1 MQGPLREQ
9 ARSHRGAAGLV
20 GWCGGQSSMNLSGP
34 FIKRPVATM
43 LLSLAIMLLGGVS
56 FGLLPVSPL
65 PQMDFPVIV
74 VQASLPGASPEVM
87 ASTVATPLERSFGSI
102 AGVNTMSSRSSQGST
117 RVILQFDLDRDI
129 NGAAR
134 EVQAAINASRTLLP
148 SGMRSMPTYKKVNPS
163 QAPIMVLSLTSDV
176 LEKGQLY
183 DLASTI
189 LSQSL
194 SQVQGVGEVQIGGS
208 SLPAVRIELEP
219 QSLNQ
224 YGVALDDVR
233 NTIANANVRRPKGSV
248 EDDQR
253 LWQVQANDQ
262 LEKAKDYESLI
273 IHYNGGAALRLKDVA
288 KVSDG
293 VEDRYN
299 SGFFN
304 DDAAVLLV
312 INRQAGANIIETVNE
327 IKAQLPALQAVLPA
341 SVKLNLA
348 MDRSPVIKATLHE
361 AEMTLLIAVALVIL
375 VVFLFLG
382 NFRASLIPTLAVPV
396 SLVGTFAVMYL
407 YGFSLNNLSLMA
419 LILATG
425 LVVDDAIVV
434 LENISRHIDEGV
446 RPMRAAY
453 LGAQE
458 VGFTLL
464 SMNVSLVA
472 VFLSI
477 LFMGGII
484 ESLFREFSITLAAA
498 IVVSLVVSLTLTPM
512 LCARWLKPHTPGQEN
527 RLQRWSR
534 RANDWMVGKYATSLD
549 WVLRHKRLT
558 LLSLFVTIGVNIALY
573 VVVPKTFMP
582 QQDTGQL
589 IGFVRGDDGLSF
601 SVMQPKMEI
610 FRRAV
615 LKDEAVESVAGFI
628 GGNNGTNNAFMLVRL
643 KPIKERSISAQKVIE
658 RLRKEMP
665 KVPGAQLMLMA
676 DQDLQFGGGREQTT
690 SQYSYILQSGD
701 LGALREW
708 YPKVVT
714 ALKALPELTAI
725 DAREGRGA
733 RQVTLIVDRD
743 QAKRLGV
750 DMDMV
755 TAVLN
760 NAYSQ
765 RQISTIYDSLNQYQ
779 VVMEVNPKY
788 AQDPITLKQVQVI
801 TADGARI
808 PLSTIAHYENSLEND
823 RVSHEGQFASES
835 IAFDMAEGVTVEQG
849 GAAIERAI
857 AKVGLPED
865 VIAKM
870 AGTADA
876 FAATQKSQPWMIL
889 GALVAVY
896 LVLGVLYESYIHP
909 LTILSTL
916 PSAGVGALL
925 SIYALGGEFSLI
937 SLLGL
942 FLLIGVVKKNAILM
956 IDLALQL
963 ERSQGMAPLESIRSA
978 CLQRLRPIL
987 MTTLAAIL
995 GALPLLMSRAEGAEM
1010 RQPLGLTIIGGLIF
1024 SQVLTL
1030 YTTPV
1035 VYLYLDRL
1043 RHRFNK
1049 WRGVRTDAALET
1061 PL

>member
-1 MQGPLREQ
+1 
-9 ARSHRGAAGLV
+9 
-20 GWCGGQSSMNLSGP
+20 MNLSGP

-74 VQASLPGASPEVM
+74 VSASLPGASPEVM
-87 ASTVATPLERSFGSI
+87 ASTVATPLERSFGAI
-102 AGVNTMSSRSSQGST
+102 AGINTMSSRSSQGST
-117 RVILQFDLDRDI
+117 RVILQFDQDRDI

-134 EVQAAINASRTLLP
+134 EVQAAINASRNLLP
-148 SGMRSMPTYKKVNPS
+148 SGMKSMPTYKKVNPS

-176 LEKGQLY
+176 LSKGELY

-194 SQVQGVGEVQIGGS
+194 SQVPGVGEVQIGGS

-219 QSLNQ
+219 QLLNQ

-233 NTIANANVRRPKGSV
+233 NTIANANVRRPKGAVS
-248 EDDQR
+248 DGDR
-253 LWQVQANDQ
+253 NWQIQANDQ
-262 LEKAKDYESLI
+262 LEKAKDYEPLI
-273 IHYNGGAALRLKDVA
+273 IRYQDGAALRLSHVA
-288 KVSDG
+288 KVQDS

-304 DDAAVLLV
+304 NDAAVLLV
-312 INRQAGANIIETVNE
+312 VNRQAGANIIETVNA

-396 SLVGTFAVMYL
+396 SLVGTFAIMYL

-434 LENISRHIDEGV
+434 LENISRHIDAGIA
-446 RPMRAAY
+446 PMKAAM
-453 LGAQE
+453 LGARE

-477 LFMGGII
+477 LFMGGIV
-484 ESLFREFSITLAAA
+484 ESLFREFSITLAAS

-512 LCARWLKPHTPGQEN
+512 LCARWLKPHVPGTEN
-527 RLQRWSR
+527 AMQRWSMGLNER
-534 RANDWMVGKYATSLD
+534 MVAGYARSLD

-558 LLSLFVTIGVNIALY
+558 LLSLLVTIGVNVALY

-610 FRRAV
+610 FRKAV
-615 LKDEAVESVAGFI
+615 LADPAVESVAGFI
-628 GGNNGTNNAFMLVRL
+628 GGNGGTNNAIMIVRL
-643 KPIKERSISAQKVIE
+643 KPISERRISAQKVIE
-658 RLRKEMP
+658 RLRETMP
-665 KVPGAQLMLMA
+665 KVPGGRLMLMA
-676 DQDLQFGGGREQTT
+676 DQDLQFGGGREQTS

-701 LGALREW
+701 LGELRIW
-708 YPKVVT
+708 YPKVVA

-733 RQVTLIVDRD
+733 QQVTLVVDRD

-788 AQDPITLKQVQVI
+788 AQDPETLNQVQVI
-801 TADGARI
+801 TADGQRI
-808 PLSTIAHYENSLEND
+808 PLSAIAHYENSLQND

-835 IAFDMAEGVTVEQG
+835 IAFDLAPGVTLEQG
-849 GAAIERAI
+849 TAAIERAV
-857 AKVGLPED
+857 AKLGLPEE
-865 VIAKM
+865 VIVKM
-870 AGTADA
+870 AGTGDA
-876 FAATQKSQPWMIL
+876 FAATQKSQPFMIL

-896 LVLGVLYESYIHP
+896 LVLGILYESYIHP

-925 SIYALGGEFSLI
+925 SIYLTGGEFSLI

-963 ERSQGMAPLESIRSA
+963 ERHSGLDPQASIRSA

-995 GALPLLMSRAEGAEM
+995 GALPLMLSSAEGAEM

-1024 SQVLTL
+1024 SQILTL

>member
-1 MQGPLREQ
+1 
-9 ARSHRGAAGLV
+9 
-20 GWCGGQSSMNLSGP
+20 MNLSGP

-87 ASTVATPLERSFGSI
+87 ASTVATPLERSFGAI

-134 EVQAAINASRTLLP
+134 EVQAAINASRNLLP

-219 QSLNQ
+219 QALNQ

-233 NTIANANVRRPKGSV
+233 TAIANANVRRPKGAV
-248 EDDQR
+248 EDGER
-253 LWQVQANDQ
+253 LWQIQANDQ

-273 IHYNGGAALRLKDVA
+273 IHYADGAALRLKDVA

-446 RPMRAAY
+446 PPMKAAY
-453 LGAQE
+453 LGAEE

-484 ESLFREFSITLAAA
+484 ESLFREFSITLAAS

-527 RLQRWSR
+527 RLQRVSR
-534 RANDWMVGKYATSLD
+534 RTNDWMVAKYATSLD
-549 WVLRHKRLT
+549 WVLRHRRLT

-573 VVVPKTFMP
+573 IVVPKTFMP

-601 SVMQPKMEI
+601 TVMQPKMEV

-615 LKDEAVESVAGFI
+615 LKDPAVESVAGFI
-628 GGNNGTNNAFMLVRL
+628 GGTNGTNNAFMLVRL
-643 KPIKERSISAQKVIE
+643 KPIKERNISAQKVIE

-690 SQYSYILQSGD
+690 SQYSYILQSAD
-701 LGALREW
+701 LGSLREW

-733 RQVTLIVDRD
+733 QQVTLIVDRD
-743 QAKRLGV
+743 QAKRLGI
-750 DMDMV
+750 DMNMV
-755 TAVLN
+755 TSVLN

-779 VVMEVNPKY
+779 VVMEVNQKY

-801 TADGARI
+801 TADGARV
-808 PLSTIAHYENSLEND
+808 PLSTIAHYENSLEDD

-835 IAFDMAEGVTVEQG
+835 ISFDMAEGVTVEQG
-849 GAAIERAI
+849 TAAIERAI
-857 AKVGLPED
+857 ARLGMPED
-865 VIAKM
+865 VIVKV

-925 SIYALGGEFSLI
+925 SIYVLGGEFSLI

-963 ERSQGMAPLESIRSA
+963 ERHQGLAPLESIRSA

-995 GALPLLMSRAEGAEM
+995 GALPLLLSRAEGAEM

-1035 VYLYLDRL
+1035 VYLYLDKL
-1043 RHRFNK
+1043 RHRFNH

>member
-1 MQGPLREQ
+1 
-9 ARSHRGAAGLV
+9 
-20 GWCGGQSSMNLSGP
+20 MNLSGP

-102 AGVNTMSSRSSQGST
+102 AGINTMSSRSSQGST

-446 RPMRAAY
+446 RPMQAAY

-534 RANDWMVGKYATSLD
+534 QANDWMVGKYATSLD

-573 VVVPKTFMP
+573 VVVPKTFLP

-643 KPIKERSISAQKVIE
+643 KPIKERNISAQKVIE

-701 LGALREW
+701 LGALRQW

-714 ALKALPELTAI
+714 ALRALPELTAI

-849 GAAIERAI
+849 SAAIERAI

-870 AGTADA
+870 AGTANA

-925 SIYALGGEFSLI
+925 SIYVLGGEFSLI

-963 ERSQGMAPLESIRSA
+963 ERHQGMAPLESIRSA

-995 GALPLLMSRAEGAEM
+995 GALPLLLSRAEGAEM

-1035 VYLYLDRL
+1035 VYLYLDKL

>member
-1 MQGPLREQ
+1 
-9 ARSHRGAAGLV
+9 
-20 GWCGGQSSMNLSGP
+20 MNLSGP
-34 FIKRPVATM
+34 FIRRPVATM

-74 VQASLPGASPEVM
+74 VSASLPGASPEVM
-87 ASTVATPLERSFGSI
+87 ASTVATPLERSFGAI

-117 RVILQFDLDRDI
+117 RVILQFDMDRDI

-134 EVQAAINASRTLLP
+134 EVQAAINASRNLLP

-194 SQVQGVGEVQIGGS
+194 SQVPGVGEVQIGGS

-219 QSLNQ
+219 QLLNQ

-233 NTIANANVRRPKGSV
+233 NTIANANVRRPKGSI

-253 LWQVQANDQ
+253 MWQVQANDQ
-262 LEKAKDYESLI
+262 LERARDYEPLI
-273 IHYNGGAALRLKDVA
+273 IRYQNGSALRLGDVA
-288 KVSDG
+288 KVRDS

-312 INRQAGANIIETVNE
+312 INRQAGANIIKTVNE

-375 VVFLFLG
+375 VVYLFLG
-382 NFRASLIPTLAVPV
+382 NLRASLIPTLAVPV

-434 LENISRHIDEGV
+434 LENISRHIDEGIA
-446 RPMRAAY
+446 PMKAAY
-453 LGAQE
+453 LGARE

-484 ESLFREFSITLAAA
+484 ESLFREFSITLAAS

-512 LCARWLKPHTPGQEN
+512 LCARWLKPHVPGQESA
-527 RLQRWSR
+527 LQRASQ
-534 RANDWMVGKYATSLD
+534 RANDWMVKHYASSLD
-549 WVLRHKRLT
+549 WVLRHRRLT
-558 LLSLFVTIGVNIALY
+558 LLSLFITIGVNIALY
-573 VVVPKTFMP
+573 VVVPKTFLP

-589 IGFVRGDDGLSF
+589 IGFVRGDNGLSF
-601 SVMQPKMEI
+601 NVMQPKMEI

-628 GGNNGTNNAFMLVRL
+628 GGTNGTNNAFMLVRL
-643 KPIKERSISAQKVIE
+643 KPIKERNVSAQKVIE

-665 KVPGAQLMLMA
+665 KVAGAQLMLMA

-690 SQYSYILQSGD
+690 SQYTYILQSGD
-701 LGALREW
+701 LSALREW
-708 YPKVVT
+708 YPKVV
-714 ALKALPELTAI
+714 AAFKALPELTAI

-733 RQVTLIVDRD
+733 AQVTLVVDRD
-743 QAKRLGV
+743 QAKRLGI
-750 DMDMV
+750 DMAMV
-755 TAVLN
+755 TTVLN

-788 AQDPITLKQVQVI
+788 AQDPITLNQVQVI
-801 TADGARI
+801 TAAGARI
-808 PLSTIAHYENSLEND
+808 PLSAIAHYENSLEND

-835 IAFDMAEGVTVEQG
+835 ISFDMAEGVTVEQG
-849 GAAIERAI
+849 SAAIERAI
-857 AKVGLPED
+857 AKLGLPEE

-896 LVLGVLYESYIHP
+896 LVLGVLYESYVHP

-925 SIYALGGEFSLI
+925 SIYVLGGEFSLI

-963 ERSQGMAPLESIRSA
+963 ERHQGMEALESIRSA
-978 CLQRLRPIL
+978 CLLRLRPIL

-995 GALPLLMSRAEGAEM
+995 GALPLLLSTAEGAEM

-1030 YTTPV
+1030 FTTPV

-1043 RHRFNK
+1043 RHRVNR
-1049 WRGVRTDAALET
+1049 WRGVRTDASLET

>member
-1 MQGPLREQ
+1 
-9 ARSHRGAAGLV
+9 
-20 GWCGGQSSMNLSGP
+20 MNLSGP

-87 ASTVATPLERSFGSI
+87 ASTVATPLERSFGAI

-134 EVQAAINASRTLLP
+134 EVQAAINASRNLLP

-219 QSLNQ
+219 QALNQ

-233 NTIANANVRRPKGSV
+233 KTIAEANVRRPKGSV

-253 LWQVQANDQ
+253 LWQIQANDQ

-446 RPMRAAY
+446 KPMKAAY
-453 LGAQE
+453 LGAKE

-512 LCARWLKPHTPGQEN
+512 LCARWLKPHTPGEEN

-534 RANDWMVGKYATSLD
+534 RTNDWMVGKYATSLD
-549 WVLRHKRLT
+549 WVLRHRRLT
-558 LLSLFVTIGVNIALY
+558 LLSLIITVGVNVALY

-601 SVMQPKMEI
+601 SVMQPKMET

-615 LKDEAVESVAGFI
+615 LKDAAVESVAGFI
-628 GGNNGTNNAFMLVRL
+628 GGTNGTNNAFMLVRL
-643 KPIKERSISAQKVIE
+643 KPIKERNISAQKVIE

-665 KVPGAQLMLMA
+665 KVAGAQLMLMA

-701 LGALREW
+701 LGELREW

-714 ALKALPELTAI
+714 ALRALPELTAI
-725 DAREGRGA
+725 DAREGAGA
-733 RQVTLIVDRD
+733 QQVTLIVDRD

-750 DMDMV
+750 DMEMV

-788 AQDPITLKQVQVI
+788 AQDPVTLKQVQVI

-808 PLSTIAHYENSLEND
+808 PLSTFAHYENSLEDD

-835 IAFDMAEGVTVEQG
+835 ISFDMAEGVTVEQG
-849 GAAIERAI
+849 SAAIERAI
-857 AKVGLPED
+857 ARLGLPED
-865 VIAKM
+865 VIVKM

-876 FAATQKSQPWMIL
+876 FAATQKSQPFMIL
-889 GALVAVY
+889 GALLAVY

-925 SIYALGGEFSLI
+925 SIYVLGGEFSLI

-963 ERSQGMAPLESIRSA
+963 ERHHGMAPLESIRSA

-995 GALPLLMSRAEGAEM
+995 GALPLLLSRAEGAEM

-1035 VYLYLDRL
+1035 VYLYLDKL

>member
-1 MQGPLREQ
+1 
-9 ARSHRGAAGLV
+9 
-20 GWCGGQSSMNLSGP
+20 MNLSGP

-74 VQASLPGASPEVM
+74 VSASLPGASPDVM
-87 ASTVATPLERSFGSI
+87 ASTVATPLERAFGAI
-102 AGVNTMSSRSSQGST
+102 AGVNTMSSNSSQGST
-117 RVILQFDLDRDI
+117 RVILQFDQDRDI

-134 EVQAAINASRTLLP
+134 EVQAAINASRNLLP
-148 SGMRSMPTYKKVNPS
+148 SGMKSMPTYKKINPS
-163 QAPIMVLSLTSDV
+163 QAPIMVLSLTSEV
-176 LEKGQLY
+176 LSKGQLY

-194 SQVQGVGEVQIGGS
+194 SQVPGVGEVQIGGS

-219 QSLNQ
+219 QLLNQ
-224 YGVALDDVR
+224 YGVSLDDVR
-233 NTIANANVRRPKGSV
+233 NTIANANVRRPKGAVSDG
-248 EDDQR
+248 ER
-253 LWQVQANDQ
+253 NWQIQANDQ
-262 LEKAKDYESLI
+262 LEKAKDYEPLI
-273 IHYNGGAALRLKDVA
+273 IRYQDGAALRLSHVA
-288 KVSDG
+288 KVKDS

-304 DDAAVLLV
+304 NDAAVLLV
-312 INRQAGANIIETVNE
+312 VNRQAGANIIETVNA

-341 SVKLNLA
+341 SVQLNLA

-396 SLVGTFAVMYL
+396 SLVGTFAIMYL

-434 LENISRHIDEGV
+434 LENISRHIDAGV
-446 RPMRAAY
+446 APMKAAM
-453 LGAQE
+453 LGAKE

-477 LFMGGII
+477 LFMGGIV
-484 ESLFREFSITLAAA
+484 ESLFREFSITLAAS

-512 LCARWLKPHTPGQEN
+512 LCARWLKPHVPGTEN
-527 RLQRWSR
+527 AMQRWSIR
-534 RANDWMVGKYATSLD
+534 LNQRMVSGYARSLD

-558 LLSLFVTIGVNIALY
+558 LLSLLVTIGVNVALY

-610 FRRAV
+610 FRKAV
-615 LKDEAVESVAGFI
+615 LADPAVESVAGFI
-628 GGNNGTNNAFMLVRL
+628 GGNGGTNNAFMIVRL
-643 KPIKERSISAQKVIE
+643 KPISERKVSAQKVIE
-658 RLRKEMP
+658 RLRESMP
-665 KVPGAQLMLMA
+665 KVPGGRLMLMA
-676 DQDLQFGGGREQTT
+676 DQDLQFGGGRDQTS

-701 LGALREW
+701 LGELRTW
-708 YPKVVT
+708 YPKVV
-714 ALKALPELTAI
+714 AAFKALPELTAI

-733 RQVTLIVDRD
+733 QQVTLVVDRD

-788 AQDPITLKQVQVI
+788 AQDPETLNQVQVI
-801 TADGARI
+801 TADGQRI
-808 PLSTIAHYENSLEND
+808 PLSAIAHYENSLQND

-835 IAFDMAEGVTVEQG
+835 IAFDLAPGVTLEQG
-849 GAAIERAI
+849 TAAIERAV
-857 AKVGLPED
+857 AKLGLPEE
-865 VIAKM
+865 VIVKM
-870 AGTADA
+870 AGTGDA
-876 FAATQKSQPWMIL
+876 FAATQKSQPFMIL

-896 LVLGVLYESYIHP
+896 LVLGILYESYIHP

-925 SIYALGGEFSLI
+925 SIYLTGGEFSLI

-963 ERSQGMAPLESIRSA
+963 ERHSGLDPQASIRSA

-995 GALPLLMSRAEGAEM
+995 GALPLMLSSAEGAEM

-1024 SQVLTL
+1024 SQILTL

>member
-1 MQGPLREQ
+1 
-9 ARSHRGAAGLV
+9 
-20 GWCGGQSSMNLSGP
+20 
-34 FIKRPVATM
+34 M

-87 ASTVATPLERSFGSI
+87 ASTVATPLERSFGAI

-134 EVQAAINASRTLLP
+134 EVQAAINASRNLLP

-194 SQVQGVGEVQIGGS
+194 SQVSGVGEVQIGGS

-219 QSLNQ
+219 QLLNQ

-233 NTIANANVRRPKGSV
+233 KTIAEANVRRPKGSV
-248 EDDQR
+248 ENSEQM
-253 LWQVQANDQ
+253 WQVQANDQ
-262 LEKAKDYESLI
+262 LEKAKDYEPLI
-273 IHYNGGAALRLKDVA
+273 IHYKDGAALRLKDVA

-375 VVFLFLG
+375 VVYLFLG
-382 NFRASLIPTLAVPV
+382 NLRASLIPTLAVPV

-434 LENISRHIDEGV
+434 LENISRHIDEGIA
-446 RPMRAAY
+446 PMKAAY
-453 LGAQE
+453 LGAKE

-498 IVVSLVVSLTLTPM
+498 IIVSLVVSLTLTPM
-512 LCARWLKPHTPGQEN
+512 LCARWLKPHVPGQEN
-527 RLQRWSR
+527 GLQRWSQR
-534 RANDWMVGKYATSLD
+534 GNDWMVAKYASSLD

-601 SVMQPKMEI
+601 TVMQPKMEI
-610 FRRAV
+610 FRREV
-615 LKDEAVESVAGFI
+615 LKDPAVESVAGFI

-643 KPIKERSISAQKVIE
+643 KPIKERNISAQKVIE

-690 SQYSYILQSGD
+690 SQYSYIIQSGD

-708 YPKVVT
+708 YPKVVI
-714 ALKALPELTAI
+714 ALRALPELTAI
-725 DAREGRGA
+725 DAREGQGA
-733 RQVTLIVDRD
+733 QQVTLVVDRD
-743 QAKRLGV
+743 QAKRLGI
-750 DMDMV
+750 DMNMV

-788 AQDPITLKQVQVI
+788 AQDPITLNQVQVI
-801 TADGARI
+801 TADGARV
-808 PLSTIAHYENSLEND
+808 PLSTIAHYENSLEDD

-835 IAFDMAEGVTVEQG
+835 ISFDMAEGVTVEQG
-849 GAAIERAI
+849 TAAIERAL
-857 AKVGLPED
+857 AKVGMPED
-865 VIAKM
+865 VIVKM

-876 FAATQKSQPWMIL
+876 FAATQKSQPFMIL
-889 GALVAVY
+889 GALLAVY

-925 SIYALGGEFSLI
+925 SIYVLGSQFSLI

-963 ERSQGMAPLESIRSA
+963 ERHQGLGPLESIRSA
-978 CLQRLRPIL
+978 CLLRLRPIL

-995 GALPLLMSRAEGAEM
+995 GALPLLLGSAEGAEM
-1010 RQPLGLTIIGGLIF
+1010 RQPLGLTIIGGLVF
-1024 SQVLTL
+1024 SQILTL

-1043 RHRFNK
+1043 RHKFNH

>member
-1 MQGPLREQ
+1 
-9 ARSHRGAAGLV
+9 
-20 GWCGGQSSMNLSGP
+20 MNLSGP

-87 ASTVATPLERSFGSI
+87 ASTVATPLERSFGAI

-134 EVQAAINASRTLLP
+134 EVQAAINASRNLLP

-219 QSLNQ
+219 QALNQ

-273 IHYNGGAALRLKDVA
+273 IHYADGAALRLKDVA

-304 DDAAVLLV
+304 NDSAVLLV

-434 LENISRHIDEGV
+434 LENISRHIDAGV
-446 RPMRAAY
+446 RPMKAAY

-527 RLQRWSR
+527 RLQRWSQ
-534 RANDWMVGKYATSLD
+534 RANEWMVGKYATSLD
-549 WVLRHKRLT
+549 WVLRHRRMT

-573 VVVPKTFMP
+573 VVVPKVFLP

-601 SVMQPKMEI
+601 SVMQPKMET

-628 GGNNGTNNAFMLVRL
+628 GGSNGTNNAFMLVRL
-643 KPIKERSISAQKVIE
+643 KPIKERNLSAQKVIE

-665 KVPGAQLMLMA
+665 KVAGAQLMLMA
-676 DQDLQFGGGREQTT
+676 DQDLQFGGGREQTS

-708 YPKVVT
+708 YPKVLT

-733 RQVTLIVDRD
+733 QQVKLIVDRD

-750 DMDMV
+750 DMAMV

-760 NAYSQ
+760 NAYAQ

-808 PLSTIAHYENSLEND
+808 PLSTIAHYENSLADD

-849 GAAIERAI
+849 SAAIERAI
-857 AKVGLPED
+857 ALVGLPED

-963 ERSQGMAPLESIRSA
+963 ERHQGMAPLESIRNA

-995 GALPLLMSRAEGAEM
+995 GALPLLLSRAEGAEM

-1035 VYLYLDRL
+1035 VYLYLDKL
-1043 RHRFNK
+1043 RHRFNH

>member
-1 MQGPLREQ
+1 
-9 ARSHRGAAGLV
+9 
-20 GWCGGQSSMNLSGP
+20 MNLSGP
-34 FIKRPVATM
+34 FIRRPVATM

-87 ASTVATPLERSFGSI
+87 ASTVATPLERSFGAI

-134 EVQAAINASRTLLP
+134 EVQAAINASRNLLP

-194 SQVQGVGEVQIGGS
+194 SQVSGVGEVQIGGS

-219 QSLNQ
+219 QLLNQ

-233 NTIANANVRRPKGSV
+233 KTIAEANVRRPKGSV
-248 EDDQR
+248 ENSEQM
-253 LWQVQANDQ
+253 WQVQANDQ
-262 LEKAKDYESLI
+262 LEKAKDYEPLI
-273 IHYNGGAALRLKDVA
+273 IHYKDGAALRLKDVA

-375 VVFLFLG
+375 VVYLFLG
-382 NFRASLIPTLAVPV
+382 NLRASLIPTLAVPV

-434 LENISRHIDEGV
+434 LENISRHIDEGIA
-446 RPMRAAY
+446 PIKAAY
-453 LGAQE
+453 LGAKE

-484 ESLFREFSITLAAA
+484 QSLFREFSITLAAA

-512 LCARWLKPHTPGQEN
+512 LCARWLKPHVPGREN
-527 RLQRWSR
+527 GLQRWSQH
-534 RANDWMVGKYATSLD
+534 ANDWMVARYASSLD

-601 SVMQPKMEI
+601 TVMQPKMEI
-610 FRRAV
+610 FRREV
-615 LKDEAVESVAGFI
+615 LKDPAVESVAGFI

-643 KPIKERSISAQKVIE
+643 KPIKERNMSAQKVIE

-690 SQYSYILQSGD
+690 SQYSYIIQSGD

-714 ALKALPELTAI
+714 ALRALPELTAI

-733 RQVTLIVDRD
+733 QQVTLVVDRD
-743 QAKRLGV
+743 QAKRLGI
-750 DMDMV
+750 DMNMV

-788 AQDPITLKQVQVI
+788 AQDPVTLNQVQVI
-801 TADGARI
+801 TADGARV
-808 PLSTIAHYENSLEND
+808 PLSTIAHYENSLEDD

-835 IAFDMAEGVTVEQG
+835 ISFDMAEGVTVEQG
-849 GAAIERAI
+849 TAAIERAI
-857 AKVGLPED
+857 AKVGMPED
-865 VIAKM
+865 VIVKM

-876 FAATQKSQPWMIL
+876 FAATQKSQPFMIL
-889 GALVAVY
+889 GALLAVY

-925 SIYALGGEFSLI
+925 SIYVLGGEFSLI

-963 ERSQGMAPLESIRSA
+963 ERHQGLGPLESIRSA
-978 CLQRLRPIL
+978 CLLRLRPIL

-995 GALPLLMSRAEGAEM
+995 GALPLLLGSAEGAEM
-1010 RQPLGLTIIGGLIF
+1010 RQPLGLTIIGGLVF

-1043 RHRFNK
+1043 RHKFNH

>member
-1 MQGPLREQ
+1 
-9 ARSHRGAAGLV
+9 
-20 GWCGGQSSMNLSGP
+20 MNLSGP
-34 FIKRPVATM
+34 FIRRPVATM

-87 ASTVATPLERSFGSI
+87 ASTVATPLERSFGAI

-134 EVQAAINASRTLLP
+134 EVQAAINASRNLLP

-194 SQVQGVGEVQIGGS
+194 SQVSGVGEVQIGGS

-219 QSLNQ
+219 QLLNQ

-233 NTIANANVRRPKGSV
+233 KIIAEANVRRPKGSV
-248 EDDQR
+248 ENSEQM
-253 LWQVQANDQ
+253 WQVQANDQ
-262 LEKAKDYESLI
+262 LEKAKDYEPLI
-273 IHYNGGAALRLKDVA
+273 IHYKDGAALRLKDVA

-375 VVFLFLG
+375 VVYLFLG
-382 NFRASLIPTLAVPV
+382 NLRASLIPTLAVPV

-434 LENISRHIDEGV
+434 LENISRHIDEGIA
-446 RPMRAAY
+446 PMKAAY
-453 LGAQE
+453 LGAKE

-512 LCARWLKPHTPGQEN
+512 LCARWLKPHVPGQEN
-527 RLQRWSR
+527 GLQRWSQR
-534 RANDWMVGKYATSLD
+534 SNDWMVAKYASSLD

-558 LLSLFVTIGVNIALY
+558 LLSLFLTIGVNIALY

-601 SVMQPKMEI
+601 TVMQPKMEI
-610 FRRAV
+610 FRREV
-615 LKDEAVESVAGFI
+615 LKDPAVESVAGFI
-628 GGNNGTNNAFMLVRL
+628 GGSNGTNNAFMLVRL
-643 KPIKERSISAQKVIE
+643 KPIKERNISAQKVIE

-690 SQYSYILQSGD
+690 SQYSYIIQSGD

-714 ALKALPELTAI
+714 ALRALPELTAI

-733 RQVTLIVDRD
+733 QQVTLVVDRD
-743 QAKRLGV
+743 QAKRLGI
-750 DMDMV
+750 DMNMV

-788 AQDPITLKQVQVI
+788 AQDPVTLNQVQVI
-801 TADGARI
+801 TADGARV
-808 PLSTIAHYENSLEND
+808 PLSTIAHYENSLEDD

-835 IAFDMAEGVTVEQG
+835 ISFDMAEGVTVEQG
-849 GAAIERAI
+849 TAAIERAI
-857 AKVGLPED
+857 AKVGMPED
-865 VIAKM
+865 VIVKM

-876 FAATQKSQPWMIL
+876 FAATQKSQPFMIL
-889 GALVAVY
+889 GALLAVY

-925 SIYALGGEFSLI
+925 SIYVLGSQFSLI

-963 ERSQGMAPLESIRSA
+963 ERHQGLSPLDSIRSA
-978 CLQRLRPIL
+978 CLLRLRPIL

-995 GALPLLMSRAEGAEM
+995 GALPLLLSSAEGAEM
-1010 RQPLGLTIIGGLIF
+1010 RQPLGLTIIGGLVF
-1024 SQVLTL
+1024 SQILTL

-1043 RHRFNK
+1043 RHKFNH

>member
-1 MQGPLREQ
+1 
-9 ARSHRGAAGLV
+9 
-20 GWCGGQSSMNLSGP
+20 MNLSGP
-34 FIKRPVATM
+34 FIRRPVATM
-43 LLSLAIMLLGGVS
+43 LLSFAIVLLGGVS
-56 FGLLPVSPL
+56 FGLLPVAPL

-74 VQASLPGASPEVM
+74 VQANLPGASPEVM
-87 ASTVATPLERSFGSI
+87 ASTVATPLERSFGAI

-134 EVQAAINASRTLLP
+134 EVQAAINASRNLLP

-176 LEKGQLY
+176 LKKGQLY

-194 SQVQGVGEVQIGGS
+194 SQVSGVGEVQIGGS

-219 QSLNQ
+219 HLLNQ

-233 NTIANANVRRPKGSV
+233 TAVADSNVRRPKGSV

-253 LWQVQANDQ
+253 MWQVQANDQ
-262 LEKAKDYESLI
+262 LEKAKDYETLI
-273 IHYNGGAALRLKDVA
+273 IRYQDGSVLRLKDVA
-288 KVSDG
+288 KVTDS

-304 DDAAVLLV
+304 NDAAVLLV

-361 AEMTLLIAVALVIL
+361 AEMTLLIAVALVVL

-434 LENISRHIDEGV
+434 LENISRHIDEGMP
-446 RPMRAAY
+446 PMKAAY
-453 LGAQE
+453 RGAEE

-484 ESLFREFSITLAAA
+484 ESLFREFSITLAAS

-512 LCARWLKPHTPGQEN
+512 LCARWLKPHVPGQEN
-527 RLQRWSR
+527 RLQRWSQQLNER
-534 RANDWMVGKYATSLD
+534 MVRGYATSLD
-549 WVLRHKRLT
+549 WVLRHRRLT
-558 LLSLFVTIGVNIALY
+558 LLSLLVTIGVNVALY

-601 SVMQPKMEI
+601 NVMQPKMEV

-615 LKDEAVESVAGFI
+615 LKDEAVQSVAGFI

-643 KPIKERSISAQKVIE
+643 KPIKERNISAQKVIE

-690 SQYSYILQSGD
+690 SQYSYILQSAD
-701 LGALREW
+701 LASLRAW
-708 YPKVVT
+708 YPKVV
-714 ALKALPELTAI
+714 AAFRALPELTAI
-725 DAREGRGA
+725 DARDGGGA
-733 RQVTLIVDRD
+733 QQVTLVVDRD
-743 QAKRLGV
+743 QAKRLGI

-788 AQDPITLKQVQVI
+788 AQDPSTLEQVQVI
-801 TADGARI
+801 TADGARV
-808 PLSTIAHYENSLEND
+808 PLSAIAHYENSLEDD

-835 IAFDMAEGVTVEQG
+835 ISFDMAEGVTVEQG
-849 GAAIERAI
+849 TAAIERAL
-857 AKVGLPED
+857 AKLGLPED

-876 FAATQKSQPWMIL
+876 FASTQKSQPLMIL
-889 GALVAVY
+889 GALLAVY

-963 ERSQGMAPLESIRSA
+963 ERAGQTPLESIRSA
-978 CLQRLRPIL
+978 CLLRLRPIL

-995 GALPLLMSRAEGAEM
+995 GALPLLLGAAEGSEM
-1010 RQPLGLTIIGGLIF
+1010 RRPLGLTIIGGLVF

-1035 VYLYLDRL
+1035 VYLYLDKL
-1043 RHRFNK
+1043 RHRFNR

>member
-1 MQGPLREQ
+1 
-9 ARSHRGAAGLV
+9 
-20 GWCGGQSSMNLSGP
+20 MNLSGP

-74 VQASLPGASPEVM
+74 VQASLPGASPEVI
-87 ASTVATPLERSFGSI
+87 ASTVATPLERSFGAI

-134 EVQAAINASRTLLP
+134 EVQAAINASRNLLP

-219 QSLNQ
+219 QALNQ

-233 NTIANANVRRPKGSV
+233 KTIAEANVRRPKGSV

-253 LWQVQANDQ
+253 LWQIQANDQ

-446 RPMRAAY
+446 KPMKAAY
-453 LGAQE
+453 LGAKE

-484 ESLFREFSITLAAA
+484 ESLFREFSITLAAS

-512 LCARWLKPHTPGQEN
+512 LCARWLKPHTPGEEN

-534 RANDWMVGKYATSLD
+534 RTNDWMVGKYATSLD
-549 WVLRHKRLT
+549 WVLRHRRLT
-558 LLSLFVTIGVNIALY
+558 LLSLIITVGVNVALY

-601 SVMQPKMEI
+601 SVMQPKMEV

-628 GGNNGTNNAFMLVRL
+628 GGTNGTNNAFMLVRL
-643 KPIKERSISAQKVIE
+643 KPIKERNISAQKVIE

-665 KVPGAQLMLMA
+665 KVAGAQLMLMA

-701 LGALREW
+701 LGELREW

-714 ALKALPELTAI
+714 ALRALPELTAI
-725 DAREGRGA
+725 DAREGAGA
-733 RQVTLIVDRD
+733 QQVTLIVDRD

-750 DMDMV
+750 DMEMV

-788 AQDPITLKQVQVI
+788 AQDPVTLKQVQVI

-808 PLSTIAHYENSLEND
+808 PLSTFAHYENSLEDD

-835 IAFDMAEGVTVEQG
+835 ISFDMAEGVTVEQG
-849 GAAIERAI
+849 SAAIERAI
-857 AKVGLPED
+857 AKLGLPED
-865 VIAKM
+865 VIVKM

-876 FAATQKSQPWMIL
+876 FAATQKSQPFMIL
-889 GALVAVY
+889 GALLAVY

-925 SIYALGGEFSLI
+925 SIYVLGGEFSLI

-963 ERSQGMAPLESIRSA
+963 ERHHGMAPLESIRSA

-995 GALPLLMSRAEGAEM
+995 GALPLLLSRAEGAEM

-1035 VYLYLDRL
+1035 VYLYLDKL

>member
-1 MQGPLREQ
+1 
-9 ARSHRGAAGLV
+9 
-20 GWCGGQSSMNLSGP
+20 MNLSGP

-56 FGLLPVSPL
+56 FGLLPVAPL

-87 ASTVATPLERSFGSI
+87 ASTVATPLERSFGAI

-134 EVQAAINASRTLLP
+134 EVQAAINASRNLLP

-219 QSLNQ
+219 QALNQ

-233 NTIANANVRRPKGSV
+233 KTIADANVRRPKGSV
-248 EDDQR
+248 EDGQR
-253 LWQVQANDQ
+253 LWQIQANDQ

-273 IHYNGGAALRLKDVA
+273 IHYADGAALRLKDVA

-312 INRQAGANIIETVNE
+312 INRQAGANIIETVND

-446 RPMRAAY
+446 KPMQAAY
-453 LGAQE
+453 LGAKE

-477 LFMGGII
+477 LFMGGIV

-534 RANDWMVGKYATSLD
+534 RTNDWMVGKYATSLD
-549 WVLRHKRLT
+549 WVLRHRRLT
-558 LLSLFVTIGVNIALY
+558 LLSLLITVGVNVALY

-615 LKDEAVESVAGFI
+615 LKDDAVESVAGFI
-628 GGNNGTNNAFMLVRL
+628 GGTNGTNNAFMLVRL
-643 KPIKERSISAQKVIE
+643 KPIKDRQLSAQKVIE

-665 KVPGAQLMLMA
+665 KVAGAQLMLMA

-690 SQYSYILQSGD
+690 SQYSYILQSAD
-701 LGALREW
+701 LGSLREW
-708 YPKVVT
+708 YPKVVA
-714 ALKALPELTAI
+714 ALRALPELTAI

-733 RQVTLIVDRD
+733 QQVTLIVDRD

-788 AQDPITLKQVQVI
+788 AQDPVTLKQVQVI
-801 TADGARI
+801 TADGARV
-808 PLSTIAHYENSLEND
+808 PLSTFAHYENSLEDD
-823 RVSHEGQFASES
+823 RVSHEGQFASEDIS
-835 IAFDMAEGVTVEQG
+835 FDMAEGVTVEQG
-849 GAAIERAI
+849 SAAIERAI
-857 AKVGLPED
+857 AKLGLPED

-876 FAATQKSQPWMIL
+876 FAATQKSQPFMIL
-889 GALVAVY
+889 GALLAVY

-963 ERSQGMAPLESIRSA
+963 ERHQGMTPLESIRSA

-995 GALPLLMSRAEGAEM
+995 GALPLLLSRAEGAEM

-1035 VYLYLDRL
+1035 VYLYLDKL

>member
-1 MQGPLREQ
+1 
-9 ARSHRGAAGLV
+9 
-20 GWCGGQSSMNLSGP
+20 MNLSGP

-56 FGLLPVSPL
+56 FGLLPVAPL

-87 ASTVATPLERSFGSI
+87 ASTVATPLERSFGAI

-134 EVQAAINASRTLLP
+134 EVQAAINASRNLLP

-194 SQVQGVGEVQIGGS
+194 SQVQGVGEVQVGGS

-219 QSLNQ
+219 QLLNQ

-233 NTIANANVRRPKGSV
+233 NAIVNANQRRPKGSV

-253 LWQVQANDQ
+253 LWQIQANDQ
-262 LEKAKDYESLI
+262 LEKARDYEPLI
-273 IHYNGGAALRLKDVA
+273 IHYKDGAALRLKDVA

-382 NFRASLIPTLAVPV
+382 NFRASVIPTLAVPV

-434 LENISRHIDEGV
+434 LENISRHIDEGIA
-446 RPMRAAY
+446 PMKAAY
-453 LGAQE
+453 LGAKE

-512 LCARWLKPHTPGQEN
+512 LCARWLKPHVPGQEN
-527 RLQRWSR
+527 ALQRWSR
-534 RANDWMVGKYATSLD
+534 RSNEWMVGKYATSLD

-558 LLSLFVTIGVNIALY
+558 LFSLLVTIGVNVALY

-615 LKDEAVESVAGFI
+615 LKDAAVESVAGFI

-643 KPIKERSISAQKVIE
+643 KPIKERDISAQKVIE

-701 LGALREW
+701 LGELRQW
-708 YPKVVT
+708 YPKVVS
-714 ALKALPELTAI
+714 ALRALPELTAI

-733 RQVTLIVDRD
+733 QQVTLVVDRD

-788 AQDPITLKQVQVI
+788 AQDPITLNQVQVI
-801 TADGARI
+801 TSTGARI
-808 PLSTIAHYENSLEND
+808 PLSTIAHYENSLEDD

-835 IAFDMAEGVTVEQG
+835 ISFDMAEGVTVEQG
-849 GAAIERAI
+849 TAAIERAI
-857 AKVGLPED
+857 AKLGMPED
-865 VIAKM
+865 VIVKM

-876 FAATQKSQPWMIL
+876 FAATQKSQPFMIL
-889 GALVAVY
+889 GALLAVY

-925 SIYALGGEFSLI
+925 SIYVLGGEFSLI

-963 ERSQGMAPLESIRSA
+963 ERHQGLDPLQSIRSA

-995 GALPLLMSRAEGAEM
+995 GALPLLLGGAEGSEM
-1010 RQPLGLTIIGGLIF
+1010 RQPLGLTIIGGLVF

-1043 RHRFNK
+1043 RHKFNH

>member
-1 MQGPLREQ
+1 
-9 ARSHRGAAGLV
+9 
-20 GWCGGQSSMNLSGP
+20 MNLSGP

-56 FGLLPVSPL
+56 FGLLPVAPL

-87 ASTVATPLERSFGSI
+87 ASTVATPLERSFGAI

-134 EVQAAINASRTLLP
+134 EVQAAINASRNLLP

-219 QSLNQ
+219 QALNQ

-233 NTIANANVRRPKGSV
+233 KTIADANVRRPKGSV
-248 EDDQR
+248 EDGQR
-253 LWQVQANDQ
+253 LWQIQANDQ

-273 IHYNGGAALRLKDVA
+273 IHYADGAALRLKDVA

-446 RPMRAAY
+446 KPMQAAY
-453 LGAQE
+453 LGSKE

-477 LFMGGII
+477 LFMGGIV

-534 RANDWMVGKYATSLD
+534 RTNDWMVGKYASSLD
-549 WVLRHKRLT
+549 WVLRHRRLT
-558 LLSLFVTIGVNIALY
+558 LLSLLITVGVNVALY

-628 GGNNGTNNAFMLVRL
+628 GGSNGTNNAFMLVRL
-643 KPIKERSISAQKVIE
+643 KPIKERQLNAQKVIE

-701 LGALREW
+701 LGELRKW

-714 ALKALPELTAI
+714 ALRALPELTAI
-725 DAREGRGA
+725 DAREGAGA
-733 RQVTLIVDRD
+733 QQVTLIVDRD
-743 QAKRLGV
+743 QAKRLGI

-755 TAVLN
+755 TSVLN

-788 AQDPITLKQVQVI
+788 AQDPVTLKQVQVI
-801 TADGARI
+801 TADGARV
-808 PLSTIAHYENSLEND
+808 PLSTFAHYENSLEDD
-823 RVSHEGQFASES
+823 RVSHEGQFASEDIS
-835 IAFDMAEGVTVEQG
+835 FDMAEGVTVEQG
-849 GAAIERAI
+849 SAAIERAI
-857 AKVGLPED
+857 AKLGLPED

-876 FAATQKSQPWMIL
+876 FAATQKSQPFMIL
-889 GALVAVY
+889 GALLAVY

-963 ERSQGMAPLESIRSA
+963 ERHQGLSPLESIRSA

-995 GALPLLMSRAEGAEM
+995 GALPLLLGRAEGAEM

-1035 VYLYLDRL
+1035 VYLYLDKL

>member
-1 MQGPLREQ
+1 
-9 ARSHRGAAGLV
+9 
-20 GWCGGQSSMNLSGP
+20 MNLSGP

-43 LLSLAIMLLGGVS
+43 LLSFAIMLLGGVS

-74 VQASLPGASPEVM
+74 VQANLPGASPEVM
-87 ASTVATPLERSFGSI
+87 ASTVATPLERSFGAI

-134 EVQAAINASRTLLP
+134 EVQAAINASRNLLP

-176 LEKGQLY
+176 LKKGQLY

-194 SQVQGVGEVQIGGS
+194 SQVSGVGEVQIGGS

-219 QSLNQ
+219 HLLNQ

-233 NTIANANVRRPKGSV
+233 TAVADSNVRRPKGSV

-253 LWQVQANDQ
+253 MWQVQANDQ
-262 LEKAKDYESLI
+262 LEKAKDYETLI
-273 IHYNGGAALRLKDVA
+273 IRYQDGSVLRLKDVA
-288 KVSDG
+288 KVTDS

-304 DDAAVLLV
+304 NDAAVLLV

-361 AEMTLLIAVALVIL
+361 AEMTLLIAVALVVL

-446 RPMRAAY
+446 PPMKAAY
-453 LGAQE
+453 LGAEE

-484 ESLFREFSITLAAA
+484 ESLFREFSITLAAS

-512 LCARWLKPHTPGQEN
+512 LCARWLKPHVPGQEN
-527 RLQRWSR
+527 RLQRWSQR
-534 RANDWMVGKYATSLD
+534 LNERMVRGYATSLD
-549 WVLRHKRLT
+549 WVLRHRRLT
-558 LLSLFVTIGVNIALY
+558 LLSLLLTIGVNIALY

-601 SVMQPKMEI
+601 NVMQPKMEI

-615 LKDEAVESVAGFI
+615 LKDEAVQSVAGFI

-643 KPIKERSISAQKVIE
+643 KPIKERGISAQKVIE

-665 KVPGAQLMLMA
+665 KVPGGQLMLMA

-690 SQYSYILQSGD
+690 SQFSYILQSAD
-701 LGALREW
+701 LASLRTW
-708 YPKVVT
+708 YPKVV
-714 ALKALPELTAI
+714 AAFRALPELTAI
-725 DAREGRGA
+725 DARDGGGA
-733 RQVTLIVDRD
+733 QQVTLVVDRD
-743 QAKRLGV
+743 QAKRLGI

-788 AQDPITLKQVQVI
+788 AQDPKTLEQVQVI
-801 TADGARI
+801 TADGARV
-808 PLSTIAHYENSLEND
+808 PLSAIAHYENSLEDD
-823 RVSHEGQFASES
+823 RVSHEGQFASEGIS
-835 IAFDMAEGVTVEQG
+835 FDMAEGVTVEQG
-849 GAAIERAI
+849 TAAIERAI
-857 AKVGLPED
+857 AKLGLPED

-876 FAATQKSQPWMIL
+876 FAATQKSQPFMIL
-889 GALVAVY
+889 GALLAVY

-963 ERSQGMAPLESIRSA
+963 ERAGQAPLESIRSA
-978 CLQRLRPIL
+978 CLLRLRPIL

-995 GALPLLMSRAEGAEM
+995 GALPLLLGAAEGSEM
-1010 RQPLGLTIIGGLIF
+1010 RQPLGLTIIGGLVF

-1035 VYLYLDRL
+1035 VYLYLDKL
-1043 RHRFNK
+1043 RHRFNR

>member
-1 MQGPLREQ
+1 
-9 ARSHRGAAGLV
+9 
-20 GWCGGQSSMNLSGP
+20 MNLSGP
-34 FIKRPVATM
+34 FIRRPVATM
-43 LLSLAIMLLGGVS
+43 LLSFAITLLGGVC

-74 VQASLPGASPEVM
+74 VQANLPGASPEVM
-87 ASTVATPLERSFGSI
+87 ASTVATPLERSFGAI

-134 EVQAAINASRTLLP
+134 EVQAAINASRNLLP

-194 SQVQGVGEVQIGGS
+194 SQVSGVGEVQIGGS

-219 QSLNQ
+219 QLLNQ

-233 NTIANANVRRPKGSV
+233 TAIADSNVRRPKGSV
-248 EDDQR
+248 EDDR
-253 LWQVQANDQ
+253 RMWQVQANDQ
-262 LEKAKDYESLI
+262 LEKAKDYETLVIRYQDGSV
-273 IHYNGGAALRLKDVA
+273 LRLKDVA
-288 KVSDG
+288 KVTDS

-361 AEMTLLIAVALVIL
+361 AEMTLLIAVALVVL

-446 RPMRAAY
+446 PPMQAAY
-453 LGAQE
+453 RGAEE

-477 LFMGGII
+477 LFMGGIV
-484 ESLFREFSITLAAA
+484 ESLFREFSITLAAS

-512 LCARWLKPHTPGQEN
+512 LCARWLKPHVPGQEN
-527 RLQRWSR
+527 RLQRWSQGINER
-534 RANDWMVGKYATSLD
+534 MVRGYATSLD
-549 WVLRHKRLT
+549 WVLRHRRLT
-558 LLSLFVTIGVNIALY
+558 LLSLLVTIGVNVALY

-601 SVMQPKMEI
+601 GVMQPKMEI

-615 LKDEAVESVAGFI
+615 LKDEAVQSVAGFI

-643 KPIKERSISAQKVIE
+643 KPIKERNISAQKVIE

-690 SQYSYILQSGD
+690 SQYSYILQSAD
-701 LGALREW
+701 LASLRTW
-708 YPKVVT
+708 YPKVV
-714 ALKALPELTAI
+714 AAFRALPELTAI
-725 DAREGRGA
+725 DARDGGGA
-733 RQVTLIVDRD
+733 QQVTLVVDRD
-743 QAKRLGV
+743 QAKRLGI

-788 AQDPITLKQVQVI
+788 AQDPSTLEQVQVI
-801 TADGARI
+801 TADGARV
-808 PLSTIAHYENSLEND
+808 PLSAIAHYENSLEDD
-823 RVSHEGQFASES
+823 RVSHEGQFASEGIS
-835 IAFDMAEGVTVEQG
+835 FDMAEGVTVEQG
-849 GAAIERAI
+849 TAAIERTI
-857 AKVGLPED
+857 AKLGMPED
-865 VIAKM
+865 VIVKM

-876 FAATQKSQPWMIL
+876 FAATQKSQPFMIL
-889 GALVAVY
+889 GALLAVY

-925 SIYALGGEFSLI
+925 SIYALGSEFSLI

-963 ERSQGMAPLESIRSA
+963 ERAGQTPLESIRSA
-978 CLQRLRPIL
+978 CLLRLRPIL

-995 GALPLLMSRAEGAEM
+995 GALPLLLGAAEGSEM
-1010 RQPLGLTIIGGLIF
+1010 RQPLGLTIIGGLVF

-1035 VYLYLDRL
+1035 VYLYLDKL
-1043 RHRFNK
+1043 RHRFNR

>member
-1 MQGPLREQ
+1 
-9 ARSHRGAAGLV
+9 
-20 GWCGGQSSMNLSGP
+20 MNLSGP

-87 ASTVATPLERSFGSI
+87 ASTVATPLERSFGAI

-134 EVQAAINASRTLLP
+134 EVQAAINASRNLLP

-219 QSLNQ
+219 QALNQ

-233 NTIANANVRRPKGSV
+233 KTIADANVRRPKGSV
-248 EDDQR
+248 EDGQR
-253 LWQVQANDQ
+253 MWQIQANDQ

-273 IHYNGGAALRLKDVA
+273 IHYADGAALRLKDVA

-446 RPMRAAY
+446 KPMQAAY
-453 LGAQE
+453 LGAKE

-477 LFMGGII
+477 LFMGGIV

-534 RANDWMVGKYATSLD
+534 STNDWMVARYATSLD
-549 WVLRHKRLT
+549 WVLRHRRLT
-558 LLSLFVTIGVNIALY
+558 LLSLFVTVGVNVALY

-628 GGNNGTNNAFMLVRL
+628 GGSNGTNNAFMLVRL
-643 KPIKERSISAQKVIE
+643 KPIKDRQLSAQKVIE

-676 DQDLQFGGGREQTT
+676 DQDLQFGGGREQTS

-701 LGALREW
+701 LGELRKW
-708 YPKVVT
+708 YPKVVA
-714 ALKALPELTAI
+714 ALRALPELTAI
-725 DAREGRGA
+725 DAREGKGA
-733 RQVTLIVDRD
+733 QQVTLIVDRD

-755 TAVLN
+755 TSVLN

-788 AQDPITLKQVQVI
+788 AQDPVTLKQVQVI
-801 TADGARI
+801 TADGARV
-808 PLSTIAHYENSLEND
+808 PLSTFAHYENSLEDD
-823 RVSHEGQFASES
+823 RVSHEGQFASEDIS
-835 IAFDMAEGVTVEQG
+835 FDMAEGVTVEQG
-849 GAAIERAI
+849 SAAIERAI

-876 FAATQKSQPWMIL
+876 FAATQKSQPFMIL
-889 GALVAVY
+889 GALLAVY

-963 ERSQGMAPLESIRSA
+963 ERHQGMTPLESIRSA

-995 GALPLLMSRAEGAEM
+995 GALPLLLGRAEGAEM

-1035 VYLYLDRL
+1035 VYLYLDKL

>member
-1 MQGPLREQ
+1 
-9 ARSHRGAAGLV
+9 
-20 GWCGGQSSMNLSGP
+20 MNLSGP

-56 FGLLPVSPL
+56 FGLLPVAPL

-74 VQASLPGASPEVM
+74 VQASLAGASPEVM
-87 ASTVATPLERSFGSI
+87 ASTVATPLERSFGAI

-134 EVQAAINASRTLLP
+134 EVQAAINASRNLLP

-219 QSLNQ
+219 QALNQ

-248 EDDQR
+248 EDGER

-273 IHYNGGAALRLKDVA
+273 IHYANGAALRLKDVA

-434 LENISRHIDEGV
+434 LENISRHIDEGIP
-446 RPMRAAY
+446 PMKAAY
-453 LGAQE
+453 LGAKE

-484 ESLFREFSITLAAA
+484 ESLFREFSITLAAS

-527 RLQRWSR
+527 RLQRWSQ
-534 RANDWMVGKYATSLD
+534 RANEWMVGKYATSLD
-549 WVLRHKRLT
+549 WVLRHRRLT
-558 LLSLFVTIGVNIALY
+558 LLSLLLTIGVNVALY
-573 VVVPKTFMP
+573 VVVPKTFLP

-601 SVMQPKMEI
+601 SVMQPKMET

-615 LKDEAVESVAGFI
+615 LKDDAVQSVAGFI
-628 GGNNGTNNAFMLVRL
+628 GGTNGTNNAFMLVRL
-643 KPIKERSISAQKVIE
+643 KPIKERNISAQKVIE

-665 KVPGAQLMLMA
+665 KVAGAQLMLMA

-690 SQYSYILQSGD
+690 SQYSYILQSAD
-701 LGALREW
+701 LGELREW

-733 RQVTLIVDRD
+733 QQVTLIVDRD

-750 DMDMV
+750 DMSMV

-779 VVMEVNPKY
+779 VVMEVNPRY

-808 PLSTIAHYENSLEND
+808 PLSTIAHYENSLEDD

-835 IAFDMAEGVTVEQG
+835 ISFDMAEGVTVEQG
-849 GAAIERAI
+849 TAAIERAI
-857 AKVGLPED
+857 AKLGMPED
-865 VIAKM
+865 VIVKM

-896 LVLGVLYESYIHP
+896 LVLGVLYESYVHP

-963 ERSQGMAPLESIRSA
+963 ERHHGMAPLESIRSA

-995 GALPLLMSRAEGAEM
+995 GALPLLLSRAEGAEM

-1035 VYLYLDRL
+1035 VYLYLDKL

>member
-1 MQGPLREQ
+1 
-9 ARSHRGAAGLV
+9 
-20 GWCGGQSSMNLSGP
+20 MNLSGP

-56 FGLLPVSPL
+56 FGLLPVAPL

-87 ASTVATPLERSFGSI
+87 ASTVATPLERSFGAI

-134 EVQAAINASRTLLP
+134 EVQAAINASRNLLP

-194 SQVQGVGEVQIGGS
+194 SQVQGVGEVQVGGS

-219 QSLNQ
+219 QLLNQ

-233 NTIANANVRRPKGSV
+233 NAIANANQRRPKGSV

-253 LWQVQANDQ
+253 LWQIQANDQ
-262 LEKAKDYESLI
+262 LEKARDYEPLI
-273 IHYNGGAALRLKDVA
+273 IHYNNGAALRLKDVA

-375 VVFLFLG
+375 VVYLFLG

-396 SLVGTFAVMYL
+396 SLVGTFAIMYL

-434 LENISRHIDEGV
+434 LENISRHIDEGIA
-446 RPMRAAY
+446 PMKAAY
-453 LGAQE
+453 LGAKE

-534 RANDWMVGKYATSLD
+534 RSNDWMMGKYATSLD
-549 WVLRHKRLT
+549 WVLRHRRLT
-558 LLSLFVTIGVNIALY
+558 LLSLLLTIGVNVALY

-615 LKDEAVESVAGFI
+615 LKDAAVESVAGFI

-643 KPIKERSISAQKVIE
+643 KPIKERNISAQKVIE

-701 LGALREW
+701 LGELRQW

-714 ALKALPELTAI
+714 ALRALPELTAI
-725 DAREGRGA
+725 DAREGHGA
-733 RQVTLIVDRD
+733 QQVTLMVDRD

-788 AQDPITLKQVQVI
+788 AQDPITLNQVQVI

-808 PLSTIAHYENSLEND
+808 PLSAIAHYENSLEDD

-835 IAFDMAEGVTVEQG
+835 ISFDMAEGVTVEQG
-849 GAAIERAI
+849 TAAIERAI
-857 AKVGLPED
+857 AKLGMPED
-865 VIAKM
+865 VIIKM

-876 FAATQKSQPWMIL
+876 FAATQKSQPFMIL
-889 GALVAVY
+889 GALLAVY

-925 SIYALGGEFSLI
+925 SIYVLGGEFSLI

-963 ERSQGMAPLESIRSA
+963 ERHQGLDPLQSIRSA

-995 GALPLLMSRAEGAEM
+995 GALPLLLGGAEGSEM
-1010 RQPLGLTIIGGLIF
+1010 RQPLGLTIIGGLVF

-1043 RHRFNK
+1043 RHKFNH

>member
-1 MQGPLREQ
+1 
-9 ARSHRGAAGLV
+9 
-20 GWCGGQSSMNLSGP
+20 MNLSGP

-87 ASTVATPLERSFGSI
+87 ASTVATPLERSFGAI

-134 EVQAAINASRTLLP
+134 EVQAAINASRNLLP

-434 LENISRHIDEGV
+434 LENISRHIDKGV

-498 IVVSLVVSLTLTPM
+498 IVVSLLVSLTLTPM

-527 RLQRWSR
+527 RLQRWSQR
-534 RANDWMVGKYATSLD
+534 TNDWMVGKYASSLD

-558 LLSLFVTIGVNIALY
+558 LLSLFVTIGMNIALY

-643 KPIKERSISAQKVIE
+643 KPIKERNISAQKVIE

-714 ALKALPELTAI
+714 ALRALPELTAI

-808 PLSTIAHYENSLEND
+808 PLSTIAHYENSLEDD

-849 GAAIERAI
+849 TAAIERAI

-865 VIAKM
+865 VIVKM

-876 FAATQKSQPWMIL
+876 FAAMQKSQPFMIL

-925 SIYALGGEFSLI
+925 SIYVLGGEFSLI

-963 ERSQGMAPLESIRSA
+963 ERQQGMAPLESIRNA

-995 GALPLLMSRAEGAEM
+995 GALPLLLSRAEGAEM

-1035 VYLYLDRL
+1035 VYLYLDKL